1 MKKFLK
7 RASIGLVAIG
17 IVACGIGMLSGG
29 LDKVDFLYFRDFV
42 ENIKL
47 F

>member
-7 RASIGLVAIG
+7 WASIGLIAIG
-17 IVACGIGMLSGG
+17 IVVGGVGLLAGG
-29 LDKVDFLYFRDFV
+29 LENVDFLYFRDFI

>member
-7 RASIGLVAIG
+7 WASIGLVAIG
-17 IVACGIGMLSGG
+17 IIVGGIGMLSGG

>member
-7 RASIGLVAIG
+7 WASIGLVAVG
-17 IVACGIGMLSGG
+17 IVVGGIGLLSGG
-29 LDKVDFLYFRDFV
+29 LDKVDFLYFSEFV
-42 ENIKL
+42 QNIKL

>member
-7 RASIGLVAIG
+7 WASIGLIAIG
-17 IVACGIGMLSGG
+17 IVGGGIGLLSGG
-29 LDKVDFLYFRDFV
+29 LDKVDFLYFREFI